1 MAFTCSMLIDN
12 EKETMLADWSDDNT
26 EGIWRFW
33 REIAV
38 GSGNTEGIWKCW
50 REIAVGSGKQPIR
63 ELVAF
68 IAEKYGLRS
77 YGCKPIES
85 SVT

>member
-1 MAFTCSMLIDN
+1 MAFTCSRLIDN
-12 EKETMLADWSDDNT
+12 EKETMLADLSHDNT
-26 EGIWRFW
+26 DGIQRFW
-33 REIAV
+33 WEMAV
-38 GSGNTEGIWKCW
+38 GSGE
-50 REIAVGSGKQPIR
+50 QPIR

-68 IAEKYGLRS
+68 IAVEYGLRS

>member
-1 MAFTCSMLIDN
+1 MDTRRVLDTQHSTLIGIGG
-12 EKETMLADWSDDNT
+12 EGCGNT
-26 EGIWRFW
+26 GGIWRFW
-33 REIAV
+33 Q
-38 GSGNTEGIWKCW
+38 
-50 REIAVGSGKQPIR
+50 EIAVGSGKQPIR

-68 IAEKYGLRS
+68 IAVEYAVRS

>member
-1 MAFTCSMLIDN
+1 MKRKQSHDN
-12 EKETMLADWSDDNT
+12 RED
-26 EGIWRFW
+26 IWRFW

-38 GSGNTEGIWKCW
+38 GSGSTGGIWRFW

-63 ELVAF
+63 EIVAF
-68 IAEKYGLRS
+68 IAVEYGLRS
-77 YGCKPIES
+77 YGCKPIGS